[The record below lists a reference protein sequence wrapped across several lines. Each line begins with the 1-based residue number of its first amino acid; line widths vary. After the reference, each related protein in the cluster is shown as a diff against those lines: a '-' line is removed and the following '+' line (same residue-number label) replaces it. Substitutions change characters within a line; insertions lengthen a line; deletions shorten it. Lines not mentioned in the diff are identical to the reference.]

1 MRTLLLI
8 STLLLFS
15 QLHGQKNYDTWIE
28 AKGKAGFLAAHRSI
42 MGHLPAEHAFACEVS
57 YLLQPK
63 GSKAWHKTYNY
74 PVFGGTVFAGSVGNS
89 ELLGNYF
96 GAYAFMNFPFFTS
109 KRYVFSG
116 KAGAGLGYGTKPYD
130 PETNELGM
138 AVSTHL
144 NALIN
149 LAVESR
155 FRFGNHAVTLT
166 LDMTHFSNGATKV
179 PNLGLNLPY
188 VSLGYG
194 YRIKKAV
201 DSVYTVEPFE
211 KRWEFGAMLIG
222 SVKEVYP
229 EGGSKYPV
237 VAFNLV
243 GRRYFRPK
251 TAMEL
256 SFDVFY
262 KEAILGYHPEVP
274 KSSLDI
280 IQVGVYTGY
289 VLPLEKFHFVLGM
302 GAYIR
307 DKYRPEDFLY
317 HRLGMRYVFDNGIN
331 INLTLKSHWA
341 RADYFEYGIGYTF
354 KR

>member
-1 MRTLLLI
+1 MY
-8 STLLLFS
+8 S
-15 QLHGQKNYDTWIE
+15 QKNYDTWIE

-63 GSKAWHKTYNY
+63 GSKAWHDSYNY
-74 PVFGGTVFAGSVGNS
+74 PVFGATGFYGSVGNT

-96 GAYAFMNFPFFTS
+96 GAYAFMNFPFFTR
-109 KRYVFSG
+109 KHYIFSG
-116 KAGAGLGYGTKPYD
+116 KLGAGLGYGTKPYD
-130 PETNELGM
+130 PVTNELGM
-138 AVSTHL
+138 AVSTHV
-144 NALIN
+144 NAMIC

-155 FRFGNHAVTLT
+155 IRFGNHAVIIG

-194 YRIKKAV
+194 YRVKQAI
-201 DSVYTVEPFE
+201 DTSYNPEPF
-211 KRWEFGAMLIG
+211 KKYWEFGFNAIG
-222 SVKEVYP
+222 SLKEVYP

-237 VAFNLV
+237 IGLNLV

-251 TAMEL
+251 TGMEV
-256 SFDVFY
+256 SFDFFY
-262 KEAILGYHPEVP
+262 KEAIFGYHPEVP
-274 KSSLDI
+274 KSSADI
-280 IQVGVYTGY
+280 IQLGVFTGY
-289 VLPLEKFHFVLGM
+289 ILPLQKFHFLLGM
-302 GAYIR
+302 GAYVR

-317 HRLGMRYVFDNGIN
+317 HRLGMRYVFNNGIN